1 MKKLINMVER
11 LKKVDEDFADIMQ
24 FISTSELDV
33 NDYIVE
39 KYPFGKS
46 FEEFT
51 MDFTEWVESVEEKV
65 YEKAAEMEKERE
77 EKEDKIIETIEDIAF
92 GLGLDLVG
100 HTDITYEMIFAFDL
114 DYNVNAT
121 KVQIRKAIMEWK
133 KDTEENYPEMLKA
146 YLL

>member
-77 EKEDKIIETIEDIAF
+77 EK
-92 GLGLDLVG
+92 
-100 HTDITYEMIFAFDL
+100 
-114 DYNVNAT
+114 
-121 KVQIRKAIMEWK
+121 
-133 KDTEENYPEMLKA
+133 
-146 YLL
+146 